1 MRISAVGFL
10 FAAASMAVV
19 GCVSERTV
27 NTVPIAGYF
36 RDGSVEGP
44 APAVPPATPSPSPAV
59 PRGAAEGG
67 DAQQHGA
74 LDLHSGGS
82 R

>member
-1 MRISAVGFL
+1 MRISAVGLL
-10 FAAASMAVV
+10 FVAASMLV

-27 NTVPIAGYF
+27 NTVPMAGYF

-67 DAQQHGA
+67 DAQQTR
-74 LDLHSGGS
+74 SS
-82 R
+82 TVP